1 MKAGV
6 GIDPRLGLSR
16 AQQRA
21 LVQESARL
29 GFESLWTPAGITGR
43 SIFQTCRE
51 WWEATTEVV
60 AEGLSVGTSVIPFPG
75 WSVPPLAAESATVSE
90 ITAGKFNLGIGL
102 GAYPSEAMRHQLGL
116 PLVSPLALT
125 RDYLVTLRALCAGKT
140 VDYSGPTVTLHGVQ
154 LAIEAP
160 PVPVYLAAM

>member
-6 GIDPRLGLSR
+6 GIGPRLGLSR

-29 GFESLWTPAGITGR
+29 GFESLWTPSGITGR

-51 WWEATTEVV
+51 WWEATTDVI

-75 WSVPPLAAESATVSE
+75 WTVSTLAAESATLNE
-90 ITAGKFNLGIGL
+90 ITGGKFNLGIGL
-102 GAYPSEAMRHQLGL
+102 GAYPSPLFIRQLGL
-116 PLVSPLALT
+116 PSVPPLAYT
-125 RDYLVTLRALCAGKT
+125 RDYLHTLRA
-140 VDYSGPTVTLHGVQ
+140 
-154 LAIEAP
+154 
-160 PVPVYLAAM
+160 

>member
-29 GFESLWTPAGITGR
+29 GFESLWTPAGVTGR

-51 WWEATTEVV
+51 WWEATTDVI

-75 WSVPPLAAESATVSE
+75 WSVPTLAAESASLNEVTG
-90 ITAGKFNLGIGL
+90 GKFNLGIGL
-102 GAYPSEAMRHQLGL
+102 GAYPAEGFRKQLGL
-116 PLVSPLALT
+116 PLVPPVAYT
-125 RDYLVTLRALCAGKT
+125 RDHLVPLRGLFAGET
-140 VDYSGPTVTLHGVQ
+140 VDYSRKAATLHG
-154 LAIEAP
+154 LRPCATGP
-160 PVPVYLAAM
+160 PVPVHS

>member
-16 AQQRA
+16 AQQRI
-21 LVQESARL
+21 LVQESAVL
-29 GFESLWTPAGITGR
+29 GFESLWTPAGVTGR

-75 WSVPPLAAESATVSE
+75 WSVPTLAAESASLNEVTSC
-90 ITAGKFNLGIGL
+90 KCNLVIEL
-102 GAYPSEAMRHQLGL
+102 GAYPAEGI
-116 PLVSPLALT
+116 
-125 RDYLVTLRALCAGKT
+125 CK
-140 VDYSGPTVTLHGVQ
+140 
-154 LAIEAP
+154 
-160 PVPVYLAAM
+160 